1 MQRMSF
7 VLQIQKKCKTRY
19 YFKKNK
25 DIGVFSNNKELIKVI
40 LQLKESKRFA
50 NKLSKNSLN
59 TVKNTFGPSKIYLK
73 YQKIIK

>member
-1 MQRMSF
+1 MSYGIPTVASKESF
-7 VLQIQKKCKTRY
+7 IKDL
-19 YFKKNK
+19 FKKNK

-40 LQLKESKRFA
+40 LRLKENKRFA
-50 NKLSKNSLN
+50 NTLSKNSLN